1 MSTAAISTTSTTPI
15 NSLREYHEREQEQD
29 DESTNAHIRK
39 KTRSSV
45 HLLSSSS
52 PPLPSYSLEDQLRRS
67 SSALHPLAPASLI
80 PTSASASQSP
90 ALIAV
95 NTSTSTTT
103 GSGPRSSSPSTAT
116 SNTSTTITSPS
127 ATVTVAAASQKQT
140 HPQTIYQTVA
150 QQKSTPS
157 PTPIYTIDDFI
168 TRFACKL
175 QFLDYSIKTQ
185 MHKIDAIKN
194 DPAQDQRYRELYM
207 GLTNLEAKVRVIE
220 DKIEDLFKLKIGK

>member
-1 MSTAAISTTSTTPI
+1 MSTAAISTTSTMPI
-15 NSLREYHEREQEQD
+15 NAIRDYREREQEQD
-29 DESTNAHIRK
+29 DVSIHAHIRK
-39 KTRSSV
+39 KTRCSM
-45 HLLSSSS
+45 HLPPTLS

-67 SSALHPLAPASLI
+67 CSALHPLAPASI
-80 PTSASASQSP
+80 ASASQSP
-90 ALIAV
+90 ALMAV
-95 NTSTSTTT
+95 NTSTTSAT

-116 SNTSTTITSPS
+116 SNTSSTTSSPS
-127 ATVTVAAASQKQT
+127 TTAISAAAPQKQI
-140 HPQTIYQTVA
+140 HLQTSYQTVA
-150 QQKSTPS
+150 QQKSAPP

-194 DPAQDQRYRELYM
+194 DPTQDQRYRDLYM

-220 DKIEDLFKLKIGK
+220 DKIEDLFKLKLGK

>member
-1 MSTAAISTTSTTPI
+1 MSTAAISTTSTMPI
-15 NSLREYHEREQEQD
+15 NAIRDYREREQEQD
-29 DESTNAHIRK
+29 DVSINAHIRK
-39 KTRSSV
+39 KTRCSM
-45 HLLSSSS
+45 HLPPTLS

-67 SSALHPLAPASLI
+67 CSALHPLAPASI
-80 PTSASASQSP
+80 ASASVSASQPP
-90 ALIAV
+90 ALMTV
-95 NTSTSTTT
+95 NTTTRSTT

-116 SNTSTTITSPS
+116 SNTSSTTSSPPTTAIS
-127 ATVTVAAASQKQT
+127 AAAPQKQT
-140 HPQTIYQTVA
+140 HLQTSYQTVA
-150 QQKSTPS
+150 QQKSAPP

-194 DPAQDQRYRELYM
+194 DPTQDQRYRDLYM

-220 DKIEDLFKLKIGK
+220 DKIEDLFKLKLGK